1 MRFRPKL
8 FVRAVRPTARPVRQ
22 VEKRV
27 PMRIKIIA
35 AIALIFGNIASYAQ
49 AADYY
54 GRRSTPYTVNQPL
67 NMYSWAGPYV
77 GGNLGY
83 AWGDVTN
90 STGTPSGVSG
100 GVQGG
105 YSWQFGQFVVGAE
118 ADLQA
123 TGVAKT
129 FAAYKFS
136 NPWFGTLRGRAGFAM
151 NNILIYGTGGLAF
164 GNVRAEALALSES
177 QWAGGWTVG
186 LGAEVGLSQ
195 NLSAKA
201 EYLYVDL
208 NNDRFALTGLPN
220 GYAFSVFRLGMNY
233 RF

>member
-1 MRFRPKL
+1 
-8 FVRAVRPTARPVRQ
+8 
-22 VEKRV
+22 
-27 PMRIKIIA
+27 MRIRFIA
-35 AIALIFGNIASYAQ
+35 VIALVFGSIATTAE

-54 GRRSTPYTVNQPL
+54 GRRSAPYTVAQPL
-67 NMYSWAGPYV
+67 DMYSWAGPYV
-77 GGNLGY
+77 GGNIGY

-90 STGTPSGVSG
+90 GAHPHGVSG

-105 YSWQFGQFVVGAE
+105 YTWQFGQFVVGVE
-118 ADLQA
+118 GDLQA
-123 TGVAKT
+123 TGASDR
-129 FAAYKFS
+129 FAGWKYS

-164 GNVRAEALALSES
+164 GSVRAQALALSES
-177 QWAGGWTVG
+177 QGAVGWTVG
-186 LGAEVGLSQ
+186 LGAEVGLTQ
-195 NLSAKA
+195 NWSAKA

-208 NNDRFALTGLPN
+208 NNDRFALTGMPS